1 MTGDATQVRAML
13 DAWREQGADRLDPVG
28 FHRIDA
34 LERRA
39 AALDG
44 AARALLDARLAT
56 LIDGFAKRVARDDGD
71 AEVTRETVQAATG
84 APARGAL
91 AALVEGLERDAQADR
106 RGLDPELVDYFRTMW
121 SKVRTEQQYR
131 QSLDQVPR
139 NAGPLNSNSL
149 VHRSLATMREL
160 SPEYLQQ
167 FLSYVDALAWLEDL
181 AGGGAQPEKEAPR
194 AKAAKPA
201 RKTTRT
207 KAR

>member
-1 MTGDATQVRAML
+1 MTVDATQVRAML

-34 LERRA
+34 LERRTA
-39 AALDG
+39 VLDG

-56 LIDGFAKRVARDDGD
+56 LIDGFAKRVARADDD
-71 AEVTRETVQAATG
+71 AEVTRETVQAATSV
-84 APARGAL
+84 PARGAL
-91 AALVEGLERDAQADR
+91 AALVEGFARDAQADR
-106 RGLDPELVDYFRTMW
+106 RGLDPELIDYFRTMW

-149 VHRSLATMREL
+149 VHRSLATMRDL

-181 AGGGAQPEKEAPR
+181 AGGGTQPEKEAPR

>member
-1 MTGDATQVRAML
+1 MTEDATPARATL
-13 DAWREQGADRLDPVG
+13 DAWREQGVDRLDPVR

-39 AALDG
+39 AVLDG
-44 AARALLDARLAT
+44 SAREMLDARLAA
-56 LIDGFAKRVARDDGD
+56 LIEGFAEVVARADEAKAAHDN
-71 AEVTRETVQAATG
+71 AEAATG
-84 APARGAL
+84 APVRGAL
-91 AALVEGLERDAQADR
+91 AELVERLARDAQADR

-149 VHRSLATMREL
+149 VHRSLSTMREL

-194 AKAAKPA
+194 AKTVK
-201 RKTTRT
+201 KGTRS
-207 KAR
+207 KSR

>member
-1 MTGDATQVRAML
+1 MTGDATHVRATL
-13 DAWREQGADRLDPVG
+13 DAWREQGADRLDPVR

-39 AALDG
+39 AVLDG
-44 AARALLDARLAT
+44 AARTLVDARLAT
-56 LIDGFAKRVARDDGD
+56 LIEGFAEIVARGND
-71 AEVTRETVQAATG
+71 ADTPRERWEAAAE

-91 AALVEGLERDAQADR
+91 AALVEGLARDAQADR
-106 RGLDPELVDYFRTMW
+106 RGLDPELVDYFRATW

-160 SPEYLQQ
+160 SPDYLQQ

-181 AGGGAQPEKEAPR
+181 VGGGAQPEKEAPR
-194 AKAAKPA
+194 AKAARPA
-201 RKTTRT
+201 KKTTRA
-207 KAR
+207 KVR

>member
-1 MTGDATQVRAML
+1 MTGGATQVRAML

-56 LIDGFAKRVARDDGD
+56 LIDGFAEIVARADDD
-71 AEVTRETVQAATG
+71 AEASRETAQAATG

-91 AALVEGLERDAQADR
+91 AALIEGLARDAQADR

-201 RKTTRT
+201 RKATRA

>member
-1 MTGDATQVRAML
+1 MTGEVTGDATHVRATL
-13 DAWREQGADRLDPVG
+13 DAWREQGADRLDPVR
-28 FHRIDA
+28 FHRVDA

-39 AALDG
+39 AALEGD
-44 AARALLDARLAT
+44 ARALLDARLAT
-56 LIDGFAKRVARDDGD
+56 LIEGFAEVVARAG
-71 AEVTRETVQAATG
+71 ETATASSAPG

-91 AALVEGLERDAQADR
+91 AELVERLARDAQADR

-160 SPEYLQQ
+160 SPAYLQQ

-201 RKTTRT
+201 KKATRA

>member
-1 MTGDATQVRAML
+1 MTGDATHVRATL
-13 DAWREQGADRLDPVG
+13 DAWREQGADRLDPVR
-28 FHRIDA
+28 FHRLDA
-34 LERRA
+34 LEKRA

-44 AARALLDARLAT
+44 DARALLDARLAT
-56 LIDGFAKRVARDDGD
+56 LLEGFARIVARAGE
-71 AEVTRETVQAATG
+71 AVAASAPD
-84 APARGAL
+84 APARSLLGG
-91 AALVEGLERDAQADR
+91 LVAQIARDAQADR
-106 RGLDPELVDYFRTMW
+106 RGVDPELIDYFRTMW

-167 FLSYVDALAWLEDL
+167 FMSYIDALAWLEDL

-194 AKAAKPA
+194 AKAAKLAKPA
-201 RKTTRT
+201 KKTTRT

>member
-1 MTGDATQVRAML
+1 MTGEATHARATL
-13 DAWREQGADRLDPVG
+13 DAWREQGADRLDPVR

-34 LERRA
+34 LEKRA
-39 AALDG
+39 AVLDG
-44 AARALLDARLAT
+44 HARALLDARLAT
-56 LIDGFAKRVARDDGD
+56 LIEGFAEIVARAGE
-71 AEVTRETVQAATG
+71 AEATCEASAG

-91 AALVEGLERDAQADR
+91 AALVAGLGRDAQADR
-106 RGLDPELVDYFRTMW
+106 RGLDPELVDYFRAMW

-201 RKTTRT
+201 RKTTRA

>member
-1 MTGDATQVRAML
+1 MTGDATHVRATL
-13 DAWREQGADRLDPVG
+13 DAWREQGADRLDPVR

-39 AALDG
+39 AVLDG
-44 AARALLDARLAT
+44 AARALVDARLAT
-56 LIDGFAKRVARDDGD
+56 LIEGFAALVARGND
-71 AEVTRETVQAATG
+71 ADTPRETGEAAAD

-91 AALVEGLERDAQADR
+91 AALVEGLARNAQADR
-106 RGLDPELVDYFRTMW
+106 RGLDPELVDYFRATW

-160 SPEYLQQ
+160 SPDYLQQ

-181 AGGGAQPEKEAPR
+181 VGGGAQPEKEAPR

-201 RKTTRT
+201 RKTTRA

>member
-1 MTGDATQVRAML
+1 MTGGATQVRTML

-39 AALDG
+39 AVLDG

-56 LIDGFAKRVARDDGD
+56 LIDGFAKRVARDDD
-71 AEVTRETVQAATG
+71 AEATRETVQAATG

-91 AALVEGLERDAQADR
+91 AALVEGLARDAQADR

-201 RKTTRT
+201 RKTTRA